1 MTTPLRSLTI
11 GSTLGAVIMGLV
23 LGQALPPQSLAA
35 GPATSLPPPLAAG
48 KAKLAHGQYQPAVSL
63 LEEAVK
69 REPRSCEAHLCLGQ
83 AYLKLK
89 NFAKARQHLRT
100 AIRVGQG
107 SANAQ
112 KANQCLMS
120 LPRTVIAPRT
130 GGNTRMIAL
139 NLGLLSTDRGD
150 GGPSK
155 PTVLD
160 FYASWCQPCKQLEP
174 LIAKA
179 KSEYGEQV
187 NFVSVNVDDPN
198 NEQIVDQYG
207 VSPIPTLVFLSPDGE
222 VVTYSIG
229 FSGENSINTGLKK
242 ILKG

>member
-1 MTTPLRSLTI
+1 MKMLVRSITTGVTYALVL
-11 GSTLGAVIMGLV
+11 GLV

-35 GPATSLPPPLAAG
+35 NAAAQSPLAVG
-48 KAKLAHGQYQPAVSL
+48 KAKLALGQYQPAARL
-63 LEEAVK
+63 LEEAVV

-89 NFAKARQHLRT
+89 NFVKARQHLRT

-107 SANAQ
+107 SKNAQ
-112 KANQCLMS
+112 KANQALMTM
-120 LPRTVIAPRT
+120 PRTVIAPRT
-130 GGNTRMIAL
+130 GANTRMIAL
-139 NLGLLSTDRGD
+139 NLGLLSRDRGD

-155 PTVLD
+155 PTVID

-174 LIAKA
+174 LIEKA

-187 NFVSVNVDDPN
+187 NFLTVNVDDPN
-198 NEQIVDQYG
+198 NEQIIDQYG
-207 VSPIPTLVFLSPDGE
+207 VSPIPTLVFLGPDGE

-229 FSGENSINTGLKK
+229 FSGEQSLNSGLKK